1 MEEIKG
7 GDRSATD
14 KMSAKGGDSERLS
27 STFSE
32 AAAEDTT
39 TKGEASADKT
49 D

>member
-1 MEEIKG
+1 MEEVKC

-14 KMSAKGGDSERLS
+14 KMSAKGDSERLS

-39 TKGEASADKT
+39 KGEASADKT